1 MYIQYYAKW
10 RKTKSISAKVKN
22 KTRVSTLFIQ
32 SQCCLESYLNNK
44 AEEGNKSDK
53 VGEEAKYPFLHLI

>member
-22 KTRVSTLFIQ
+22 KTRVSTL
-32 SQCCLESYLNNK
+32 LL
-44 AEEGNKSDK
+44 K
-53 VGEEAKYPFLHLI
+53 VLFKTIRQKKEIKVIK